1 MTISNQAKTNKAL
14 NKKTKMTRRQVLAT
28 LGAAAGTA
36 FLDGKAPAFAAGK
49 RKLRYIA
56 FINRNT
62 VWGKPYDFLAAEV
75 DRLSGGELEIEYAGG
90 SDVIGGFDAP
100 EAIANGVFDMSHSA
114 NSYFAG
120 AMPASISLASGNPQR
135 INYTLQVWLFRC
147 TCCSLASGNASADQL
162 HASGALDAYADLL
175 MQQRGVKML
184 GMPLSGVGYVFQ
196 VRGKPSELDYFEGKK
211 IRSIPLY
218 DPILQALGA
227 TPVTTSPVEAYTAME
242 RGLVDGL
249 GWPDIGLLDFK
260 FYEQAKFILLPTFYQ
275 LRTVTLM
282 NPNAFNGLPE
292 PLQQVLLEASHSAD
306 AIGVKWAKEKHDAE
320 HAEMAT
326 AGVEFITLSDN
337 EAKQFVDLTEEK
349 LWSKIT
355 ELAANDA
362 ARLKPLFDAA
372 G

>member
-1 MTISNQAKTNKAL
+1 MTSDSNKLQSASRRKAL
-14 NKKTKMTRRQVLAT
+14 TTI
-28 LGAAAGTA
+28 GAAAGA
-36 FLDGKAPAFAAGK
+36 SFLGGKAPLYAAGK
-49 RKLRYIA
+49 HKLRYIA

-62 VWGKPYDFLAAEV
+62 VWGKPYDFLAEEV

-120 AMPASISLASGNPQR
+120 AMPSSI
-135 INYTLQVWLFRC
+135 
-147 TCCSLASGNASADQL
+147 SLASGNASAEQL
-162 HASGALDAYADLL
+162 QQSGALDAYADIL
-175 MQQRGVKML
+175 MQQRGVMML

-196 VRGKPSELDYFEGKK
+196 VRGKPEELSYFKGKK

-218 DPILQALGA
+218 DPILQSLGA
-227 TPVTTSPVEAYTAME
+227 TPVTTSPAEAYTAME
-242 RGLVDGL
+242 RGVVDGL

-260 FYEQAKFILLPTFYQ
+260 FYEQAKFIMMPTFYQ

-282 NPNAFNGLPE
+282 NPDSYKKLPE
-292 PLQQVLLEASHSAD
+292 PLQKVLLEASASAD
-306 AIGVKWAKEKHDAE
+306 AIGAKWAKEKRDAE
-320 HAEMAT
+320 HAEMEE
-326 AGVEFITLSDN
+326 AGVEFVTLGDA

-349 LWSKIT
+349 LWAKIS
-355 ELAANDA
+355 ELAGADSD
-362 ARLKPLFDAA
+362 RLKPLFDAA

>member
-1 MTISNQAKTNKAL
+1 MTEETTP
-14 NKKTKMTRRQVLAT
+14 KKTMSRRKALAT
-28 LGAAAGTA
+28 LGAATGAA
-36 FLDGKAPAFAAGK
+36 FLGGKAPLYAAGK
-49 RKLRYIA
+49 HKLRYIA

-100 EAIANGVFDMSHSA
+100 EAIANGVFDISHSA

-120 AMPASISLASGNPQR
+120 AMPSSISLASGNATAEQ
-135 INYTLQVWLFRC
+135 LQK
-147 TCCSLASGNASADQL
+147 
-162 HASGALDAYADLL
+162 SGALEAYADLL
-175 MQQRGVKML
+175 MKQRGVKML

-196 VRGKPSELDYFEGKK
+196 VRGKPDDLSYFKGKK

-218 DPILQALGA
+218 DPILQSLGA
-227 TPVTTSPVEAYTAME
+227 TPVTTSPAEAYTAME
-242 RGLVDGL
+242 RGVVDGL

-260 FYEQAKFILLPTFYQ
+260 FHEQAKFVMLPTFYQ

-282 NPNAFNGLPE
+282 NPDSFSNLPE
-292 PLQQVLLEASHSAD
+292 PLQKVLMEASASAD
-306 AIGVKWAKEKHDAE
+306 AIGAKWAQEKRDSE
-320 HAEMAT
+320 HAEMEK
-326 AGVEFITLSDN
+326 AGVEFVTLSDA
-337 EAKQFVDLTEEK
+337 ESSQFIDLTEEK
-349 LWSKIT
+349 LWAKIT
-355 ELAANDA
+355 ELSGEDS